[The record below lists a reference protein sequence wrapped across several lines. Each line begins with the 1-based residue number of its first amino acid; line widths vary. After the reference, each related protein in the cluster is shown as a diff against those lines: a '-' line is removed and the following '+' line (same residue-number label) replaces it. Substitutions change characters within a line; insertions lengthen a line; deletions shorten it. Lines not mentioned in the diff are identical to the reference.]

1 MLRLIIIIIVIIVI
15 IILLALVT
23 LPTLFDLNTLDT
35 LSSNKII
42 QHVNG
47 DYIVDIVLL
56 PPFVIDS
63 GTNFSFLSVLRYI
76 PWVRRVHIFDE
87 NIPSLP
93 STESKI
99 MYFNQSLLHYSITTP
114 YLSEMFLVLEPEF
127 VVTNYIFPWQFFI
140 RSSPVIRDCNIGIH
154 PFTRHIFNEC
164 IYSQSNLPNF
174 AAMKLYAVN
183 QGKSLKTI
191 LYKNNADHIIP
202 PCSAL
207 PITSTKH
214 AKHIPVDLRSLFQ
227 YEEPIK
233 MHDQDIVIVV
243 INQNWEDLFFC
254 PPLQFQH
261 CTQLWV
267 CPLTKN
273 TSKRLSFIHRMKV
286 TKNMYIELAS
296 KDTEKNCVRVMRN
309 LKGGRM
315 RGVKCVCSHKANKI
329 GNRLAQIYDLP
340 LEILI
345 STTTQKN
352 EIERLKML

>member
-1 MLRLIIIIIVIIVI
+1 MLRLI

-23 LPTLFDLNTLDT
+23 LLTLLTLLDLNTLDT

-42 QHVNG
+42 QHVHG
-47 DYIVDIVLL
+47 DYTVDVVLL

-76 PWVRRVHIFDE
+76 PWVRRVHIFEE
-87 NIPSLP
+87 NIPSPTL
-93 STESKI
+93 TESRI
-99 MYFNQSLLHYSITTP
+99 MHFNQSLLHYSISTP
-114 YLSEMFLVLEPEF
+114 YLSETFLVLEPEF

-140 RSSPVIRDCNIGIH
+140 GSSPVIRDCNIGIH
-154 PFTRHIFNEC
+154 PFTRQIFNEC

-174 AAMKLYAVN
+174 AAMKLHAVN
-183 QGKSLKTI
+183 KGKSLKTI

-214 AKHIPVDLRSLFQ
+214 AKYIPADLRSLFQ
-227 YEEPIK
+227 YEEPMK
-233 MHDQDIVIVV
+233 MHDQDVVIVV

-261 CTQLWV
+261 YKQIWA
-267 CPLTKN
+267 CPLTKI

-286 TKNMYIELAS
+286 TKNMYIELTL
-296 KDTEKNCVRVMRN
+296 KDTEKNCVRVMRD
-309 LKGGRM
+309 LKGKR
-315 RGVKCVCSHKANKI
+315 VKCVCSYKANKTA
-329 GNRLAQIYDLP
+329 NRLAQIYDLP

-345 STTTQKN
+345 STTTHEN